1 MRKTALLLI
10 GGILAV
16 ASAQAQINW
25 GNYSQSYAEGATGK
39 SPTVGLVLALRKGND
54 FLWSIRDKSP
64 HFHTLENDST
74 FRRLR
79 PNGMIAR
86 TTFDTARAQFFLHGV
101 GPRNAHLFQFRVTEY
116 PGNRVLIPWRGIDQ
130 FTNSTLIRDSGSPK
144 KAYLGGYRT
153 SLGKM
158 LILDV
163 RKTANDQIVGTSMV
177 AWESIKPVITNI
189 YTSETV
195 DQFLKKLQ
203 FPWAPTKEPISQQS
217 PMLTVPAANTTIVF
231 VLRGTIFYKE
241 QIQYELIRNGSV
253 YIPWRYNAY
262 ENNFVWLNDY
272 PPGNY
277 VIRIRFSAQP
287 QHVTDYRF
295 DVAPA
300 WYQTNL
306 FRIVVGIFVAALL
319 GACLF
324 LILFIGQRRKTR
336 QEQANQTKLQLEFK
350 AIYAQ
355 LNPHF
360 VFNALSSIQGLIN
373 KQDIKGANSYL
384 SDFARLLRESL
395 KHSQKDELSLHEEIQ
410 TLDTYLKLEQ
420 LRFGFQYTIHVDPTI
435 NVYETNVP
443 VLLLQ
448 PLVENAVKHGV
459 ASLQEKGV
467 IHVTIGR
474 STHTLIVSITDNG
487 QGFTDDKSTAG
498 LGLKLTRDR
507 IDLLNKLHPD
517 QPVTFAIRNAVPSG
531 MQLTLTFT
539 HWFL

>member
-1 MRKTALLLI
+1 MKTIIVLLI
-10 GGILAV
+10 GWLYTAV
-16 ASAQAQINW
+16 SAQAQINW
-25 GNYSQSYAEGATGK
+25 DDYSQSYTEGATGK
-39 SPTVGLVLALRKGND
+39 SPSVGLVLALRKGND
-54 FLWSIRDKSP
+54 FLWSIRKTSD
-64 HFHTLENDST
+64 HFFALEKDSA
-74 FRRLR
+74 FHQLR
-79 PNGMIAR
+79 PKELLAR

-101 GPRNAHLFQFRVTEY
+101 GPKNANLFQFRVIEY
-116 PGNRVLIPWRGIDQ
+116 PGNRVLVPWRGISQ
-130 FTNSTLIRDSGSPK
+130 FTDSTLIRDSDNPQM
-144 KAYLGGYRT
+144 AYLGGYRT
-153 SLGKM
+153 RFGSM

-163 RKTANDQIVGTSMV
+163 RKVATDQIVATSLV

-189 YTSETV
+189 YTSETI

-203 FPWAPTKEPISQQS
+203 FPWAAIKETTDQQS
-217 PMLTVPAANTTIVF
+217 PVLVVPSTNTNIVF

-241 QIQYELIRNGSV
+241 QIQYELIRNSSI
-253 YIPWRYNAY
+253 YTPWRFNDYDNS
-262 ENNFVWLNDY
+262 FVWLKDF

-277 VIRIRFSAQP
+277 VLKIRFSAQP
-287 QHVTDYRF
+287 QNIDEYRF
-295 DVAPA
+295 DVLPA

-306 FRIVVGIFVAALL
+306 FRISVGVFVAALL

-324 LILFIGQRRKTR
+324 LLLFIGQRRKTQ
-336 QEQANQTKLQLEFK
+336 QEQFDKTRSQLELK

-395 KHSQKDELSLHEEIQ
+395 KHSHKDELSLHEEIQ

-420 LRFGFQYTIHVDPTI
+420 LRFGFQYTINVDTTI
-435 NVYETNVP
+435 NVYETSLP

-467 IHVTIGR
+467 INVTISR
-474 STHTLIVSITDNG
+474 VDHTMLVSITDNG
-487 QGFTDDKSTAG
+487 QGYMEDKLTPG
-498 LGLKLTRDR
+498 MGLKLTRDR
-507 IDLLNKLHPD
+507 IQLLNRLHPD
-517 QPVTFAIRNAVPSG
+517 QPITYAISNALPSG
-531 MQLTLTFT
+531 MQLTFTFKQ
-539 HWFL
+539 WFL